1 VDDGTRRD
9 HHEDD
14 EMNPFWGF
22 PGLGEAPER
31 VRVERGDNGV
41 VELGGGWRRRR
52 RAAVSHVASE
62 HDGSRRKEI
71 GLQLENN
78 LTRFTVNAVKKGN
91 RSSLTN

>member
-9 HHEDD
+9 HHEDG

-22 PGLGEAPER
+22 PGPGEAPER

-52 RAAVSHVASE
+52 RAVVSHVASE
-62 HDGSRRKEI
+62 HDGKTE
-71 GLQLENN
+71 
-78 LTRFTVNAVKKGN
+78 GN
-91 RSSLTN
+91 RSPVGKQSHPFYCKCRKKGK